1 VTFRTKLF
9 VVFLLALLLAVG
21 LLAFGA
27 TALTRR
33 TFDQLNH
40 QHTDAAV
47 AQYSREFERRGAEV
61 SHQVQEIADAE
72 GTVRMAIDLRRPQS
86 DVSIYVNDAR
96 GVAQSHQLDFLDFV
110 SSDGSIISSAEW
122 SARSGYKLSWVTQ
135 PIDWAALN
143 SFLMKI
149 DTPSGPELGVIS
161 VSTVRVG
168 DKNLYIVGGE
178 RLDKN
183 FLSSVIPPPGMR
195 GLLYLN
201 LSPTFQVNNL
211 VDAAGPVP
219 QADHFERYVEKE
231 RVQPTRQRFE
241 ILWKRDAASAEEF
254 QALPLV
260 GRQQDLLGV
269 ILVGSSKT
277 EGVAL
282 GRRIRLL
289 SYGVMAVGVLLAFLL
304 SWWGAAGVTRPALEL
319 VDAAREVSAGS
330 LNTRVRVHGQN
341 EIARLAQTFNRMT
354 EQLQENRERLVQ
366 AERVTAWR
374 DIAHWISREIK
385 NPLLPLWTS
394 IENLQRSKQQGS
406 ADFDRT
412 FGEST
417 GTMANSIDKI
427 TKTVAQLSD
436 FADMPRPALVGANLN
451 QIVKDVLKI
460 FEPQFSAVGR
470 PPISPEV
477 HLDEN
482 LPPIHADPALL
493 HRAIESLVLNAM
505 AAMPTG
511 GVLMLRTAQDDSNV
525 RLEVS
530 DTGAGLT
537 LEETQHLFT
546 PYYSANHLAAGLGLA
561 IVQSVVSDH
570 GGRISVESE
579 TGVGT
584 SFHITL
590 PTNPPKNAE
599 PLPVRTDKSL
609 AADKSSAN

>member
-21 LLAFGA
+21 LLAFGV

-40 QHTDAAV
+40 QRTDAAV
-47 AQYSREFERRGAEV
+47 AQYFREFERREAEV

-72 GTVRMAIDLRRPQS
+72 GTVRMAIDLSRPQS

-96 GVAQSHQLDFLDFV
+96 GVAQSHQLDFLEFV

-143 SFLMKI
+143 SFLMKV

-168 DKNLYIVGGE
+168 DKNLYVVGGE
-178 RLDKN
+178 RLDKS
-183 FLSSVIPPPGMR
+183 FLSSVILLPGMR
-195 GLLYLN
+195 GLLYSN
-201 LSPTFQVNNL
+201 LSPTFQASNL
-211 VDAAGPVP
+211 VDAAAPLP
-219 QADHFERYVEKE
+219 QADRFAPYIDKE
-231 RVQPTRQRFE
+231 RAQPARQRFE

-254 QALPLV
+254 QALPLL

-269 ILVGSSKT
+269 ILVGSSKAEEIT
-277 EGVAL
+277 L

-289 SYGVMAVGVLLAFLL
+289 SYGVMAVGVLLGFLL
-304 SWWGAAGVTRPALEL
+304 SWWGAAGVTRPVQEL
-319 VDAAREVSAGS
+319 VDATREVSAGGLS
-330 LNTRVRVHGQN
+330 TRVRVHGQN

-354 EQLQENRERLVQ
+354 EQLQENRERLLQ

-374 DIAHWISREIK
+374 EIAHWISQEIK
-385 NPLLPLWTS
+385 NSLSPLWTS
-394 IENLQRSKQQGS
+394 VENLQRSKQQSS

-412 FGEST
+412 LGEST
-417 GTMANSIDKI
+417 GTIANSIDKI
-427 TKTVAQLSD
+427 TKTVGQLND
-436 FADMPRPALVGANLN
+436 FADMPRPELVGANLN
-451 QIVKDVLKI
+451 QIVKSVLKL

-482 LPPIHADPALL
+482 LPPIHADPTLL
-493 HRAIESLVLNAM
+493 HRAIENLVMNAI

-511 GVLMLRTAQDDSNV
+511 GVLMLRTTHDESSV
-525 RLEVS
+525 SLEVS

-537 LEETQHLFT
+537 PEETRHLFT
-546 PYYSANHLAAGLGLA
+546 PYYTANHHVAGLGLA
-561 IVQSVVSDH
+561 IVQSIVSDH

-599 PLPVRTDKSL
+599 LLPADKTL
-609 AADKSSAN
+609 AADKTDAN

>member
-1 VTFRTKLF
+1 MTFRTKLF

-21 LLAFGA
+21 LLAFGV

-33 TFDQLNH
+33 AFDQLNH
-40 QHTDAAV
+40 QYTDSAIS
-47 AQYSREFERRGAEV
+47 QYSREFDRRKAEA
-61 SHQVQEIADAE
+61 SHQVQQIADAE
-72 GTVRMAIDLRRPQS
+72 GTVRMAIDLSRPQA

-122 SARSGYKLSWVTQ
+122 SARSGSKLSLVIQ
-135 PIDWAALN
+135 PVDWAALN
-143 SFLMKI
+143 SFLIKV

-168 DKNLYIVGGE
+168 DKNLYIAGGV

-183 FLSSVIPPPGMR
+183 FLSSVVLPPGMR

-201 LSPTFQVNNL
+201 LSQTFQVNHL
-211 VDAAGPVP
+211 ADDAGPAP
-219 QADHFERYVEKE
+219 GADRFAAYIEEE
-231 RVQPTRQRFE
+231 RVQLVRQRFE

-254 QALPLV
+254 QTLPLQ

-269 ILVGSSKT
+269 ILVGSSRA
-277 EGVAL
+277 EEVAL
-282 GRRIRLL
+282 RRRIRLV
-289 SYGVMAVGVLLAFLL
+289 SYGVMAVGVLLGFLL

-319 VDAAREVSAGS
+319 VDAAREVSAGG

-341 EIARLAQTFNRMT
+341 EIAQLAQMFNRMT
-354 EQLQENRERLVQ
+354 EQLEENRERLVQ
-366 AERVTAWR
+366 GERVTAWR
-374 DIAHWISREIK
+374 EIAHWISQEIK
-385 NPLLPLWTS
+385 NSLTTLWTS
-394 IENLQRSKQQGS
+394 VESLQRSKQQNA
-406 ADFDRT
+406 ADFDKT
-412 FGEST
+412 FGEAT
-417 GTMANSIDKI
+417 VTRAKSIDKI
-427 TKTVAQLSD
+427 TKTAGQLSD
-436 FADMPRPALVGANLN
+436 FADMPRPELASANLN
-451 QIVKDVLKI
+451 QIVKDVLKT

-482 LPPIHADPALL
+482 LPQIHGDPSLL
-493 HRAIESLVLNAM
+493 RRAIENLVLNAM

-511 GVLMLRTAQDDSNV
+511 GVLMLRTAHDESNV
-525 RLEVS
+525 SLEVA
-530 DTGAGLT
+530 DTGSGLT
-537 LEETQHLFT
+537 LEETRHLVT
-546 PYYSANHLAAGLGLA
+546 PYYTANHHDAGLALA

-579 TGVGT
+579 TGIGT

-590 PTNPPKNAE
+590 PTNPPIHAE
-599 PLPVRTDKSL
+599 LLPAHKT
-609 AADKSSAN
+609 